1 MACLNLDTPGDACL
15 LCKYTDQ
22 EYLTNLFESLCGST
36 SAANVYHTMF
46 QLFAERQKLLERQ
59 RLPFLKLEF
68 SAFKHH
74 FEHHV
79 LSLRK
84 VLYDDVDTVKH
95 MKEVLMN
102 KMQSKGQLAAAEVNT
117 WIKLSTHHVHL
128 TSKVKSIPTPKLEG
142 FKPYEFD

>member
-1 MACLNLDTPGDACL
+1 MSGV
-15 LCKYTDQ
+15 
-22 EYLTNLFESLCGST
+22 ST
-36 SAANVYHTMF
+36 LSTQFLMF
-46 QLFAERQKLLERQ
+46 QVFAERQKLLERQ

-84 VLYDDVDTVKH
+84 VLYDDVETLKR
-95 MKEVLMN
+95 MKEVLMD
-102 KMQSKGQLAAAEVNT
+102 KMRTKGQLAPAEVNT

-128 TSKVKSIPTPKLEG
+128 TSKMKSIPTPKLEG